1 MNRLA
6 RFAVMFCALMAML
19 NSAQAVGPDLSLIG
33 QYHTGIFD
41 AGACEISAYDPA
53 SQRLFVVS
61 AAASSI
67 LILDLSDPTNPTLIT
82 TINGALY
89 GASFNSVAVHNGI
102 VAAAVEANPKQAPGS
117 IVFFDANGTFL
128 AQYPAGALPDM
139 VCFTPDGNYVLTA
152 NEGEPAS
159 NYSVDPEG
167 SVTIVN
173 ISGGVLSATV
183 ATASFTSY
191 IGQEAAL
198 RAQGIRI
205 FGPGSNAAQDFEP
218 EYVAVSANSAT
229 AYVTLQENNALAI
242 IDIATATVTNVKALG
257 FIDRMLPGNSFD
269 PSDRD
274 LPGNLPAI
282 DLGNWPVYSMF
293 NPDAIASYEV
303 GGQTY
308 LVTANEG
315 DVREY
320 SALNEAVRVGAGS
333 YVLDP
338 AVFPNAAT
346 LKNNA
351 NLGRLNVTTTLGNT
365 DADAQFEAIYTFGG
379 RSFSI
384 WDQNGN
390 LVFDSGNQ
398 FETRLSSL
406 LPAEFNSNNSANQ
419 SFDSRSD
426 DKGPEP
432 EAVTVAEVCGR
443 WFAFIGLE
451 RVGGIFV
458 YDVTDPQ
465 NPYYVDYVNSRDF
478 SVVVANNPAALA
490 AVVELGPEG
499 LIWVDADDSPNGSP
513 LLIVSNEINGSVT
526 IYSAVCDEILPVEFG
541 SFDAVA
547 GNGEVV
553 LNWNTRTENNNER
566 FEITRDGA
574 TVASVASLGN
584 SSSGHNYSWT
594 DNGVVNNVTYS
605 YTLTSVALDGTRE
618 LLATAGATP
627 TTNAGLPLMFALNP
641 AYPNPFNPTTSLS
654 YSLPEASHV
663 LLQVFD
669 INGRE
674 VATLVNG
681 AVNAGTYNVQFDAA
695 QLSSGLYFA
704 RISAGAFS
712 ASQKLVL
719 MK

>member
-6 RFAVMFCALMAML
+6 RFAAMFCAIMAIVCT
-19 NSAQAVGPDLSLIG
+19 AQAAAPNFSLIG
-33 QYHTGIFD
+33 QYQTGIFD

-67 LILDLSDPTNPTLIT
+67 LILDLSNPTTPTLIT
-82 TINGALY
+82 TINGAVY
-89 GASFNSVAVHNGI
+89 GGSFNSVAVHNGV
-102 VAAAVEANPKQAPGS
+102 VAAAVEATVKQDPGS
-117 IVFFDANGTFL
+117 IVFFDANGAFL

-139 VCFTPDGNYVLTA
+139 ITFTPDGHYVLTA
-152 NEGEPAS
+152 NEGEPNNA
-159 NYSVDPEG
+159 YTVDPQG
-167 SVTIVN
+167 SVTIVD
-173 ISGGVLSATV
+173 ISGGVVGANV
-183 ATASFTSY
+183 MTASFTAY
-191 IGQEAAL
+191 IGQEATL
-198 RAQGIRI
+198 RTQGIRI
-205 FGPGSNAAQDFEP
+205 FGPGANAAQDFEP
-218 EYVAVSANSAT
+218 EYVAVSANSQT

-242 IDIATATVTNVKALG
+242 IDIATATVTNLKPLG
-257 FIDRMLPGNSFD
+257 FIDRSLAQNSFD

-274 LPGNLPAI
+274 GPANGPAI
-282 DLGNWPVYSMF
+282 HINTWPVYGMYL
-293 NPDAIASYEV
+293 PDAIASYYAS
-303 GGQTY
+303 GHTY

-320 SALNEAVRVGAGS
+320 SGFSEIVRAGNAA
-333 YVLDP
+333 YQLD
-338 AVFPNAAT
+338 ATVFPNAAT
-346 LKNNA
+346 LKQNA
-351 NLGRLNVTTTLGNT
+351 NLGRLNVTNTLGNT

-384 WDQNGN
+384 WDEDGN
-390 LVFDSGNQ
+390 LAFDSGNQ
-398 FETRLSSL
+398 METYLAGL
-406 LPAEFNSNNSANQ
+406 YPTNLNSTNSANQ

-432 EAVTVAEVCGR
+432 EAVTVAQVCGR
-443 WFAFIGLE
+443 WFAFIGCE
-451 RVGGIFV
+451 RVGGVFV
-458 YDVTDPQ
+458 YDVNDPH
-465 NPYYVDYVNSRDF
+465 NPFFVDYFNSRDF
-478 SVVVANNPAALA
+478 STVVANNPAALA

-499 LIWVDADDSPNGSP
+499 IIYVDPADSPNGQS
-513 LLIVSNEINGSVT
+513 LLILSNEINGSVT
-526 IYSAVCDEILPVEFG
+526 IYSAFCDDILPVEFG

-553 LNWNTRTENNNER
+553 LNWNTRTENDNER

-574 TVASVASLGN
+574 TVANIASLGN

-594 DNGVVNNVTYS
+594 DNSVANDVTYS
-605 YTLTSVALDGTRE
+605 YSLTSVAFDGTRE
-618 LLATAGATP
+618 LLATASATP

-654 YSLPEASHV
+654 YSLPEAAHV
-663 LLQVFD
+663 LLQIFD

-674 VATLVNG
+674 ISTLVNG
-681 AVNAGTYNVQFDAA
+681 AMNAGTHNVQFDAA
-695 QLSSGLYFA
+695 QLSSGIFFA
-704 RISAGAFS
+704 RMSAGSFS